1 MKKRGPSKGGKQKQ
15 ISQDLGRVV
24 AVMLALSIVLVMTLS
39 VVMFRS
45 LVTGML
51 HDRCVSGTDMLA
63 YELSHAE
70 GREDINGMLDELKSR
85 MDCEFTIFE
94 GDTRAY
100 TTVIQ
105 DGKRVVGTRLS
116 SNIAAVVLQQGKS
129 FVGEAEI
136 LDEKYLC
143 SYVPTTGAN
152 GQVDGLLFAGISK
165 ASADRQTALVI
176 ALSAAVSVAAIVI
189 CVVLMVLYLKKR
201 VSVPLAEITGVARRL
216 ERGDLGLSR
225 DEDIRVSVRSNDE
238 IGELGQIF
246 EGTIRRMRDYI
257 GEISKILGAIANGDL
272 TNCVQQEYVG
282 DFVSIK
288 QSLEGIEAKLAGTIG
303 RMRESADQVS
313 ANAGHVSSS
322 AQALA
327 QGATEQASA
336 VEELAATIGEIA
348 QDAKRTARAAEEVSE
363 SVDQAGAQLGVS
375 VEYVTHLNEAME
387 QISNTS
393 EEIEKIISTIED
405 IAFQTNI
412 LALNAAVEAA
422 RAGSAGKGFAVVADE
437 VRNLAS
443 KSDEAAKATKELIED
458 SIAAVRDGSGVVA
471 RVTESLEKTSQ
482 IAGGVTSRMSV
493 VVEAVE
499 KQTIAISQITEGVDQ
514 ISAVVQTNSATSEES
529 AAASEEL
536 SSQAGLLDGLVSS
549 FRLKERPR
557 W

>member
-100 TTVIQ
+100 TTAIQ

-176 ALSAAVSVAAIVI
+176 ALSAAVSVAAIAI

-216 ERGDLGLSR
+216 ERGTWACP
-225 DEDIRVSVRSNDE
+225 
-238 IGELGQIF
+238 
-246 EGTIRRMRDYI
+246 GT
-257 GEISKILGAIANGDL
+257 
-272 TNCVQQEYVG
+272 
-282 DFVSIK
+282 
-288 QSLEGIEAKLAGTIG
+288 
-303 RMRESADQVS
+303 
-313 ANAGHVSSS
+313 
-322 AQALA
+322 
-327 QGATEQASA
+327 
-336 VEELAATIGEIA
+336 
-348 QDAKRTARAAEEVSE
+348 RT
-363 SVDQAGAQLGVS
+363 
-375 VEYVTHLNEAME
+375 
-387 QISNTS
+387 
-393 EEIEKIISTIED
+393 
-405 IAFQTNI
+405 
-412 LALNAAVEAA
+412 
-422 RAGSAGKGFAVVADE
+422 
-437 VRNLAS
+437 
-443 KSDEAAKATKELIED
+443 
-458 SIAAVRDGSGVVA
+458 SG
-471 RVTESLEKTSQ
+471 
-482 IAGGVTSRMSV
+482 
-493 VVEAVE
+493 
-499 KQTIAISQITEGVDQ
+499 
-514 ISAVVQTNSATSEES
+514 
-529 AAASEEL
+529 
-536 SSQAGLLDGLVSS
+536 
-549 FRLKERPR
+549 
-557 W
+557 